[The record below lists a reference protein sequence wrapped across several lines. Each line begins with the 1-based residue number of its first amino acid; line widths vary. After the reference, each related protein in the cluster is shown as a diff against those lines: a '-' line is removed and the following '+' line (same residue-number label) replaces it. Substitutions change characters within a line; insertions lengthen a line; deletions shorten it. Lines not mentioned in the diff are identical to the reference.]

1 MAKNL
6 YERFF
11 DEPIWDAAPGSSTGI
26 AEHYA
31 APGSSEADLT
41 PHEWSLEFSK
51 WGQAA
56 CWYKAAENLDTCGEV
71 LALPVWAWR
80 RPKIQMPKTKRGY
93 LFPLKIMWGT
103 PIVTPFDGPTAATW
117 SIDALGNSE
126 EGIAEIGADGAV
138 SGTDSFS
145 PALITT
151 RADLLEKGEL
161 AYWELYERICR
172 WTRAR
177 TKDALN
183 KIYAEIP
190 GIKISST
197 DLEIAA
203 TEIETGPRNPMKK
216 ILGQICDPANPGFT
230 GADPLRVIS
239 TEIRRT
245 ALEVM
250 RLQLGDTQKGWKI
263 RRVAKELG
271 TENIG
276 EIYEELKNR
285 YPSDNTGPAAIRK
298 ALDFAVSSSEQ
309 INAVEREVYLG

>member
-6 YERFF
+6 YECFF
-11 DEPIWDAAPGSSTGI
+11 DEPIWASGPESSGI
-26 AEHYA
+26 
-31 APGSSEADLT
+31 T

-56 CWYKAAENLDTCGEV
+56 CWYKAAENLDTGGEV

-80 RPKIQMPKTKRGY
+80 RPKIQMPRTKRGY

-117 SIDALGNSE
+117 SFNALGNDE
-126 EGIAEIGADGAV
+126 EGIAEIDGHGKL

-161 AYWELYERICR
+161 AYWELYERIRR
-172 WTRAR
+172 WTRAK
-177 TKDALN
+177 TSDALN

-216 ILGQICDPANPGFT
+216 ILNQICDPANPGFT

-263 RRVAKELG
+263 RRVAKEIG

-276 EIYEELKNR
+276 EIYEELRRR
-285 YPSDNTGPAAIRK
+285 YPSDNTGLAAIRK
-298 ALDFAVSSSEQ
+298 ALDFAVPICEQ